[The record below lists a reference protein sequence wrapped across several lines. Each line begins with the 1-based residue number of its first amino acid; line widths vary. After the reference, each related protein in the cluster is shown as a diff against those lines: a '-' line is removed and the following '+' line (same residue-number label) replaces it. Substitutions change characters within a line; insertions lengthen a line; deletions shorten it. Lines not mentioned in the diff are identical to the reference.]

1 MENQFEKK
9 LERELNELNNNPQE
23 IAKKFDELIDKELE
37 EFEREKQAALEAFEY
52 QKKYLIEEILNNGE
66 VLAKELEAKKEIS
79 FETSQKSFDELL
91 KMEEEALSKK
101 RSFWT
106 KLMDYIFK

>member
-1 MENQFEKK
+1 MENQFDKK
-9 LERELNELNNNPQE
+9 INKELTELNANPQE
-23 IAKKFDELIDKELE
+23 IGKKFDELIDKELE
-37 EFEREKQAALEAFEY
+37 EFERERLADQVAFEY
-52 QKKYLIEEILNNGE
+52 QKKYLIEEVLNNGE
-66 VLAKELEAKKEIS
+66 MLAEEIETKKEVS

-91 KMEEEALSKK
+91 KMEEQALSKK